1 MGEQHV
7 GGREVL
13 ALAVVE
19 VEDEVVFGD
28 EVAGVEAEET
38 GGLVDGVVWAFELDE
53 SADGSFV
60 VVDEEILG
68 PFVAGGKFVGG
79 SEFFVLEP
87 AAETEPFEDFFE
99 GVGVGEDGFE
109 FFADF
114 VAAIGWGS
122 GWDYGELFGRRFE
135 CEEVTGGGV
144 PRGSLLPFCGSGGR
158 FGADAEELAVL
169 GEAAIGSV
177 EEQVEFVYARG
188 DGLGTEFAQR
198 VEKGFGFEDA
208 ELDFDL
214 GRHGRKRIA
223 DSGRE
228 GEEVRASQ
236 SVRVV

>member
-1 MGEQHV
+1 
-7 GGREVL
+7 L

-38 GGLVDGVVWAFELDE
+38 GGLVDGVVGAFELDE

-114 VAAIGWGS
+114 VAAIGWWGS

-198 VEKGFGFEDA
+198 VQKGFGFEDA

-214 GRHGRKRIA
+214 GRHGGKRIA
-223 DSGRE
+223 DSRRE
-228 GEEVRASQ
+228 GEELQASQ